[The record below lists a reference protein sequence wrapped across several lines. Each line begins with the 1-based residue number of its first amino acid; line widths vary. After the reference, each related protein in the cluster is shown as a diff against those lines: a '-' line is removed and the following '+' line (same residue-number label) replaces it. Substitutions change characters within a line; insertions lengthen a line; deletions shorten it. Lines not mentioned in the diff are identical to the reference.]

1 MELSLINQYIHN
13 ISRIY
18 DKKKEETSS
27 LQNIC
32 VNKLVNKYSST
43 KVPIYKLVIDGKEI
57 SRNNNLVITYKCLN
71 CNINNQITLNLFMRK
86 INKNILCCNLCKNLM
101 EEKRN
106 KQSREMVNNK
116 FASQNY
122 VKEKKVKQEI
132 KLENIHMESLKK
144 WEEMDEDF
152 QNTYLL
158 KHLSEE
164 EFERIRYKIISV
176 NNDKIK
182 DLSKYKYVFNF
193 KSNNQTIF
201 NPQLV
206 NFEEN
211 LLEKPVNIKF
221 QCENCDNHFIS
232 RDLYSQKNKYK
243 ILCKDC
249 SFCNKTF
256 KIRNMKNILNE
267 KVIYQSQFEKKF
279 ITYCNENNIVIRN
292 GDTIEYEWKDKK
304 LKYKIDFKIPDKKL
318 LIELKDK
325 HIWYTREKLNGK
337 QDSKIEAAKKYAV
350 DIDYRYEF
358 VFQNDYM
365 HFIKNRL

>member
-1 MELSLINQYIHN
+1 
-13 ISRIY
+13 
-18 DKKKEETSS
+18 
-27 LQNIC
+27 
-32 VNKLVNKYSST
+32 
-43 KVPIYKLVIDGKEI
+43 
-57 SRNNNLVITYKCLN
+57 
-71 CNINNQITLNLFMRK
+71 
-86 INKNILCCNLCKNLM
+86 
-101 EEKRN
+101 
-106 KQSREMVNNK
+106 
-116 FASQNY
+116 
-122 VKEKKVKQEI
+122 
-132 KLENIHMESLKK
+132 
-144 WEEMDEDF
+144 MDEDF

-158 KHLSEE
+158 KYLSEE

-232 RDLYSQKNKYK
+232 RELYSQKNKYK

-279 ITYCNENNIVIRN
+279 ITYCNENNIVIKN

-325 HIWYTREKLNGK
+325 HIWYTREKLNEK

-358 VFQNDYM
+358 VFQNEYM